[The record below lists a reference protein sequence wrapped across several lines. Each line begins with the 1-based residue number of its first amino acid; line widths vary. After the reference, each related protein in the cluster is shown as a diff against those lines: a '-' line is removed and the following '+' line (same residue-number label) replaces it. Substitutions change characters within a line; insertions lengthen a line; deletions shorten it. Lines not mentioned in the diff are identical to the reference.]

1 MNTLFSPIL
10 IRVDLNYD
18 ELESVVH
25 IVSAQVNDIEN
36 RLERCRRKAGKSELE
51 KQFEDK
57 KNLLIKLMTQTPKSM
72 IDDMPASAR
81 VIYHEHMI
89 SVLKSNMVK
98 EVMDK

>member
-1 MNTLFSPIL
+1 
-10 IRVDLNYD
+10 
-18 ELESVVH
+18 
-25 IVSAQVNDIEN
+25 VSAQVDDIEN
-36 RLERCRRKAGKSELE
+36 KLERCPELE

-57 KNLLIKLMTQTPKSM
+57 KNLLIKLMTQSPKSM